1 MPTGGSWIKV
11 DSRPVSQA
19 FVAHA
24 VARLIDETRSAH
36 SIVGDLNACMYS
48 SFAGKEEFEAQRT
61 KDLVSSLESLGRQ
74 LPVLLDLMGMSE
86 TRGSFLSSWE
96 AFADNL
102 GETVCEQDEVNVW
115 LVSRP
120 LRLIDEI
127 LEVIG
132 AGSKGVL
139 EEDSAGIKILE
150 HILRATPQILEAR
163 GVVPRKESDVQ
174 RVLHDHLENTFSDYS
189 RQIKLPKGLKSF
201 IPDGAIPTLETLIE
215 VKFVNSKRKV
225 APIFSGI
232 MEDLSGYGGSRD
244 WTRFYS
250 VIYQTGP
257 FVSETRFGR
266 SLRLSGNAV
275 SWKPIVVGG
284 HGGRNTAPRPGKV
297 QQFRQEQK
305 RGRGV
310 AESG

>member
-1 MPTGGSWIKV
+1 V

-24 VARLIDETRSAH
+24 VARLLDKTRSAY
-36 SIVGDLNACMYS
+36 SILRDLDACMTS
-48 SFAGKEEFEAQRT
+48 SFDGKEEFEAQRSE
-61 KDLVSSLESLGRQ
+61 DLASHLGSLGRQ
-74 LPVLLDLMGMSE
+74 LPVLLDLIGMND
-86 TRGSFLSSWE
+86 TRRSFLSSWE
-96 AFADNL
+96 AFANNL
-102 GETVCEQDEVNVW
+102 GETVGEQDEVNVW

-139 EEDSAGIKILE
+139 EEESAGIKILE
-150 HILRATPQILEAR
+150 HVLQATPQILKAH

-174 RVLHDHLENTFSDYS
+174 RVLHDHLESTFDDYS
-189 RQIKLPKGLKSF
+189 KGIKLPKGLKSF
-201 IPDGAIPTLETLIE
+201 IPDGALPALETLIE
-215 VKFVNSKRKV
+215 VKFVDSKRKV

-257 FVSETRFGR
+257 FVNETRFDR
-266 SLRLSGNAV
+266 CLRLSGNAG
-275 SWKPIVVGG
+275 SWKAIVVGG
-284 HGGRNTAPRPGKV
+284 HGERSTAPRPSKV
-297 QQFRQEQK
+297 QQSRRANARK
-305 RGRGV
+305 G
-310 AESG
+310 

>member
-1 MPTGGSWIKV
+1 M
-11 DSRPVSQA
+11 DSRPVSEA

-24 VARLIDETRSAH
+24 VARLLDKTRIAH
-36 SIVGDLNACMYS
+36 SVLGDLDACMS
-48 SFAGKEEFEAQRT
+48 SSWAGKEEFEAQRT
-61 KDLVSSLESLGRQ
+61 QDLASRLDSLGRQ
-74 LPVLLDLMGMSE
+74 LPVLLDLIGMND
-86 TRGSFLSSWE
+86 TRRSFLSSWE
-96 AFADNL
+96 DFTNNL

-127 LEVIG
+127 LQVIG

-150 HILRATPQILEAR
+150 HVLRATPQILEAR

-174 RVLHDHLENTFSDYS
+174 RVLHDHLEYTFSDYS
-189 RQIKLPKGLKSF
+189 KEIKLPKGLKSF

-266 SLRLSGNAV
+266 SLRLSGNAG
-275 SWKPIVVGG
+275 SWKSIIVGG
-284 HGGRNTAPRPGKV
+284 HDGRNTAPRPGKV
-297 QQFRQEQK
+297 QQSPQEQK
-305 RGRGV
+305 RGKGV
-310 AESG
+310 AESGTLRELA